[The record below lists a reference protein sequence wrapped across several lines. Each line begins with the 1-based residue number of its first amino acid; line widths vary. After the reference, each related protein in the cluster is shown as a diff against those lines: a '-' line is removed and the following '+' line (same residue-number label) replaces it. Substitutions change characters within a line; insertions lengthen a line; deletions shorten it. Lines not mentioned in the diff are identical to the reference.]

1 MNTDKWELVSP
12 EGVIQIEQSKITP
25 HPKELA
31 GKTLL
36 LHWNGKHN
44 GDVFLNRIGELF
56 DERVKDVKV
65 IKGWEAIP
73 DLEQASQSQE
83 RSKQITQK
91 LASLKPDIVIG
102 STAD

>member
-1 MNTDKWELVSP
+1 MNT
-12 EGVIQIEQSKITP
+12 VIQIEQNKITP

-44 GDVFLNRIGELF
+44 GDVFLNRLGELF
-56 DERVKDVKV
+56 NEKLKDVKV
-65 IKGWEAIP
+65 IKDWEAIP
-73 DLEQASQSQE
+73 DIEQASQSQE

-91 LASLKPDIVIG
+91 LASLKPDIVVG
-102 STAD
+102 ATAD